1 MVSDLNFQE
10 ENIPYTIKDAIK
22 EAKRCLRCKN
32 PQCVQGCPIDNDIPD
47 FIFQLSK
54 GNFGEARAIIGQK
67 SNLPAVCGRVC
78 PHELQCVGHCVL
90 NKKDAPIQVGK
101 LEQFVADF
109 DYEMEL
115 ITERVIAKSRGKIA
129 VIGSGPAGLT
139 VAGELAKAGFNVVV
153 FEAEKEPGGILLY
166 GIPEFRLSSEIVRR
180 EINKITSYGV
190 SIIPNT
196 MVGIDITI
204 DEMFKQNFDAIF
216 IGSGTALSRE
226 LDIKGKEKKGII
238 SAVYFLRM
246 VTLFNENYIERKSI
260 SVAVGD
266 KVVVVGGG
274 NVAMDT
280 ARTALRM
287 GASSVTIVF
296 HMKEEE
302 LNATKSEYLSTL
314 EEGVTMS
321 FSSNS
326 VEFMGDEKITG
337 LKVIKDGEEKIIEA
351 DKILIAIG
359 SRPAN
364 RIVSSTEGI
373 DIDDKGYVITKE
385 KPYGMTT
392 KKGVFAG
399 GDVVHKPKTVVV
411 AMKEAKK
418 VAFGIAAYVD
428 AVKLLDL

>member
-10 ENIPYTIKDAIK
+10 ENIPYTTKEAIK

-246 VTLFNENYIERKSI
+246 VTLFNENYIERKAI

-326 VEFMGDEKITG
+326 VEFIGDEKITG

>member
-1 MVSDLNFQE
+1 LVSDLNFQE
-10 ENIPYTIKDAIK
+10 ENIPYTIKEAIK

-246 VTLFNENYIERKSI
+246 VTLFNENYIERKAI

-326 VEFMGDEKITG
+326 VEFIGDEKITG

>member
-10 ENIPYTIKDAIK
+10 ENIPYTIKEAIK

-246 VTLFNENYIERKSI
+246 VTLFNENYIERKAI

-418 VAFGIAAYVD
+418 VAFGIASYVD